1 MLLISLIYKTNIA
14 MQPNNDIYASAL
26 LAVLL
31 IATNLKPILLFR
43 EWLYFRIK
51 TIFKQYSN
59 ERKNKINTN
68 HNAVR

>member
-1 MLLISLIYKTNIA
+1 

-26 LAVLL
+26 LALLL

-51 TIFKQYSN
+51 IIFKQSLN
-59 ERKNKINTN
+59 ERKNKTN
-68 HNAVR
+68 YRPRKLQG

>member
-1 MLLISLIYKTNIA
+1 

>member
-1 MLLISLIYKTNIA
+1 
-14 MQPNNDIYASAL
+14 MQPNNDIYASVL

>member
-1 MLLISLIYKTNIA
+1 MR
-14 MQPNNDIYASAL
+14 PNNDIYASAL

>member
-1 MLLISLIYKTNIA
+1 
-14 MQPNNDIYASAL
+14 MQPNDDIYASAL
-26 LAVLL
+26 LAILL

-68 HNAVR
+68 HNTVR